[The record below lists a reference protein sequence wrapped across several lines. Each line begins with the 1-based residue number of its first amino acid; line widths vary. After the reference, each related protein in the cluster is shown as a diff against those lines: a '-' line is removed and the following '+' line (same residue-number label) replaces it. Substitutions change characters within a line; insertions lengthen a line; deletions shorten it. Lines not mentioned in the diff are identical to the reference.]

1 MAEASKLTSE
11 GLVEREGYLSAN
23 ELAALKDLACM
34 VKENPK
40 VLNIGSGMGT
50 SALALLEVRDDI
62 LIYSIDIEDVSDL
75 GSLRREREALEEA
88 GMWDPARITQ
98 LHGDSREVGKAW
110 EHGLVDLVFVD
121 DGHYY
126 EHVKGDIETWLPF
139 IRNDGL
145 IIFHDYK
152 GQYDMGVSQ
161 AVDELMGEHEQI
173 AHVDTLIAFKV
184 KKRKLTSR
192 ALSAC
197 YDFRYLDLDGIKG
210 LKELACSLG
219 PDPVVVNLGAG
230 FGTSALAF
238 MEARDDLCL
247 ITVDYHEEETPIGSL
262 SCERDSMRKAGFLDD
277 PRYEQMQGFT
287 VEIGK
292 SWDRDQVDM
301 VFVDAGHSYE
311 ACKGDL
317 LAWIPHVV
325 DGGIIA
331 IHDYWDRYFYEVI
344 KAVDE
349 VMEDY
354 ERIMLVG
361 CLIAFRIKKESID
374 ETKNRRPDISL

>member
-88 GMWDPARITQ
+88 GMWDPARIKQ
-98 LHGDSREVGKAW
+98 LHGDSREIGSKW
-110 EHGLVDLVFVD
+110 DKGPLDLVFSD

-139 IRNDGL
+139 IRNNGL
-145 IIFHDYK
+145 MIFHDYK

-173 AHVDTLIAFKV
+173 AHVDTLIAFRV
-184 KKRKLTSR
+184 KKEKLHSW

-197 YDFRYLDLDGIKG
+197 YNFRYLDIDVIDG
-210 LKELACSLG
+210 LKRLARSLG
-219 PDPVVVNLGAG
+219 SDPVVINLGAG
-230 FGTSALAF
+230 FGTSALVF
-238 MEARDDLCL
+238 MEARDDLHL
-247 ITVDYHEEETPIGSL
+247 VSVDYHEEETNIGSL
-262 SCERDSMRKAGFLDD
+262 SCERDSMRDAGFLDD
-277 PRYEQMQGFT
+277 PRYEQMQGYT
-287 VEIGK
+287 AEIGK
-292 SWDRDQVDM
+292 SWDRDHVDM
-301 VFVDAGHSYE
+301 IFVDAGHSYE

-331 IHDYWDRYFYEVI
+331 IHDYWRRYGYDVI
-344 KAVDE
+344 GAVDE
-349 VMEDY
+349 VMKGY
-354 ERIMLVG
+354 ERIMLVS
-361 CLIAFRIKKESID
+361 CLIAFRIKKD
-374 ETKNRRPDISL
+374 ATK